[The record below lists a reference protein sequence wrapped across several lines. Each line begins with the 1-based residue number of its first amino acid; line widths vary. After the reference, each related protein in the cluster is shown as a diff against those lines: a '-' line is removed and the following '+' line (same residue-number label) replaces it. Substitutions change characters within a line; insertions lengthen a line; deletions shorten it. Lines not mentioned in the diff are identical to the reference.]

1 MITTQ
6 KKAIEVTDSNFD
18 SEVLQSQQPVIVDFG
33 ADWCPP
39 CRAISPIVDN
49 LAGEYEGKAKV
60 AKLDVDTNPSVTS
73 RYGVR
78 NLPTLLI
85 FKGGKQVDKIV
96 GAVPKK
102 VMAEKL
108 NQYLK

>member
-6 KKAIEVTDSNFD
+6 KKAIEVTDSNFEA
-18 SEVLQSQQPVIVDFG
+18 EVLQSSFPVLVDFT

-39 CRAISPIVDN
+39 CRAISPIVDT
-49 LAGEYEGKAKV
+49 LASEFEGKAGV
-60 AKLDVDTNPSVTS
+60 AKLNVDANPEITS

-85 FKGGKQVDKIV
+85 FKEGKQVDKIV

-108 NQYLK
+108 NQYV